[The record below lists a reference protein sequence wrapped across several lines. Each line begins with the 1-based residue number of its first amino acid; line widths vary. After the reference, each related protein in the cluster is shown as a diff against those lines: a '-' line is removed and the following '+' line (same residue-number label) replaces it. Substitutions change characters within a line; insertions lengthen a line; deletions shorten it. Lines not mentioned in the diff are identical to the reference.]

1 MDAFSGQKL
10 TNEETGLSRTLDKGR
25 FIEFLL
31 AQQVLQFGEFTLNS
45 GRISPYFFNLG
56 QINAGAAFA
65 QLGAAYA
72 QTIVRHEIECDVL
85 FGPAY
90 KGIPIAV
97 ATAVALAEQ
106 GYDVGVAYNRKE
118 AKDHGEGGQL
128 VGAPV
133 TGNVLLIDDVLTSGK
148 AIRDAL
154 KLIKST
160 DARVVGA
167 VIAMDRQ
174 EVLAAEDLTTNL
186 ERVTAV
192 GKLQHEI
199 GAPVISIAT
208 LADVIAYLDDPAQTS
223 ATQASATLPQMR
235 AYQTQYCLS

>member
-1 MDAFSGQKL
+1 MLWLID
-10 TNEETGLSRTLDKGR
+10 EETALSQASDKDL

-31 AQQVLQFGEFTLNS
+31 TQQVLQFGEFTLNS

-72 QTIVRHEIECDVL
+72 QTIIRREIECDVL

-97 ATAVALAEQ
+97 ATAVALAAQ

-148 AIRDAL
+148 AIRDAV
-154 KLIKST
+154 KLIGTT
-160 DARVVGA
+160 DACVVGA

-174 EVLAAEDLTTNL
+174 EVLGAEDLTTHTPRL
-186 ERVTAV
+186 TAV
-192 GKLQHEI
+192 GKLQKEI
-199 GAPVISIAT
+199 DAPVISIAT
-208 LADVIAYLDDPAQTS
+208 MADVIAYLDDPVTGAS
-223 ATQASATLPQMR
+223 ATQASGALSRMR
-235 AYQTQYCLS
+235 EYQTQYCVA

>member
-1 MDAFSGQKL
+1 MDKAA
-10 TNEETGLSRTLDKGR
+10 

-31 AQQVLQFGEFTLNS
+31 AQQVLQFGEFKLNS

-56 QINAGAAFA
+56 QINSGAAFG
-65 QLGAAYA
+65 QLGTAYA
-72 QTIVRHEIECDVL
+72 HAIISRGIECDVL

-97 ATAVALAEQ
+97 ATAVALAAQ
-106 GYDVGVAYNRKE
+106 GYDAGVAYNRKE

-148 AIRDAL
+148 ALRDAV
-154 KLIKST
+154 KLIEST
-160 DARVVGA
+160 DARIVGA

-174 EVLAAEDLTTNL
+174 EILGAEVSASDAAQ
-186 ERVTAV
+186 VTAV
-192 GKLQHEI
+192 GNLQQEI
-199 GAPVISIAT
+199 DAPVISIAT
-208 LADVIAYLDDPAQTS
+208 MADVIAYLDDPAVS
-223 ATQASATLPQMR
+223 ASTKQASATLPQMR
-235 AYQTQYCLS
+235 AYQTRYCLS